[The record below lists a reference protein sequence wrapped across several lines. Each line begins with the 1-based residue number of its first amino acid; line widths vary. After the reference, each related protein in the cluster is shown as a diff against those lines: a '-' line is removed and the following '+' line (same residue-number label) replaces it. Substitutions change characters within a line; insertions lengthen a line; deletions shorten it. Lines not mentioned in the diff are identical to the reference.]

1 MAFTVLASLAS
12 LAAAAP
18 VANVSLLGGLYQR
31 TESYKGQGPQPL
43 ISPVMFVGDV
53 CFPQQHVH
61 VLACDH
67 KMRAR
72 GAHPIECW

>member
-43 ISPVMFVGDV
+43 ISPVMLVGDV
-53 CFPQQHVH
+53 CFAAMFMSSHVITRC
-61 VLACDH
+61 A
-67 KMRAR
+67 RA
-72 GAHPIECW
+72 AAKQIECW